1 VNTDQV
7 WLQYRKS
14 IKAFLHSRV
23 SDPTEVDDL
32 LQDVLI
38 RTHQKLHTID
48 DDASTR
54 AWLFTVANNAIID
67 FYRKR
72 ARARD
77 IDASDLWYSVDDASI
92 EEELSQCVEPFIK
105 ALPEDTAQLITA
117 IDLEGQSQKEYA
129 AEHGISYSTLKSRV
143 QKGRTQLRALFD
155 NCCQFKLDK
164 SGNLIDYDP
173 KSRDCGD
180 C

>member
-1 VNTDQV
+1 MNTEQV
-7 WLQYRKS
+7 WSRYRRS
-14 IKAFLHSRV
+14 IKAFLHSKV
-23 SDPTEVDDL
+23 SDPAEVDDL

-38 RTHQKLHTID
+38 RTHQKLHTVN
-48 DDASTR
+48 DDASIKT
-54 AWLFTVANNAIID
+54 WLFTVANNAIID

-77 IDASDLWYSVDDASI
+77 IDANDLWYSGDDARI

-105 ALPEDTAQLITA
+105 ALPKDTAQLITA
-117 IDLEGQSQKEYA
+117 IDMEGQSQKEYA

-143 QKGRTQLRALFD
+143 QKGRTQLRGLFD
-155 NCCQFKLDK
+155 KCCQFTLDK
-164 SGNLIDYDP
+164 SGNLVEYNP
-173 KSRDCGD
+173 KSSDCGG

>member
-1 VNTDQV
+1 
-7 WLQYRKS
+7 
-14 IKAFLHSRV
+14 
-23 SDPTEVDDL
+23 
-32 LQDVLI
+32 
-38 RTHQKLHTID
+38 
-48 DDASTR
+48 
-54 AWLFTVANNAIID
+54 VANNAIID